1 LTSLKNTRRSEIR
14 KLLTIILN
22 SIYGLPM
29 YVCLCKGITDRQLE
43 QAVEY
48 GASSFREV
56 RDELGVSTQC
66 GKCTRLA
73 RAIVDESLK
82 KTLATADYYNASLA

>member
-1 LTSLKNTRRSEIR
+1 MTSFKNTRRSEIR

-22 SIYGLPM
+22 SIYGYPM